1 MQLFVYAG
9 SGFEGVRVC
18 RVGSS
23 WLRVYG
29 LGFRLSL
36 CGLGFSLLQ
45 SVVFAASRFSR
56 CVLRERQ
63 GESVLRERQGESG
76 RSSCERKRERNH
88 ARERFSKFHGSPS
101 SQI

>member
-1 MQLFVYAG
+1 LFVYAG

-29 LGFRLSL
+29 LGFRLLL

-63 GESVLRERQGESG
+63 GESG

-88 ARERFSKFHGSPS
+88 ARERFSKFHWSPS